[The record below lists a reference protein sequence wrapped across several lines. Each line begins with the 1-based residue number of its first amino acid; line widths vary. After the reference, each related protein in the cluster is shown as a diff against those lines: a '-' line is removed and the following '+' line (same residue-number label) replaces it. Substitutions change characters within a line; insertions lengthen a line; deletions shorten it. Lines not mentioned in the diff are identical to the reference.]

1 MAKTL
6 NVSEI
11 VREYLLFKSVFGNE
25 KVQNYK
31 TQLRLNGNEAKHN
44 LISIYERYL
53 AEMGRIKVPS
63 LANPKVV
70 VSLDVYLNDL
80 EKTYK
85 ATKKDGKD
93 LIKPDKYVEFG
104 NQVENMIASVP
115 SAHSTL
121 FKAFEDANYSEIARR
136 LRLGVGKAGGKQIVS
151 VANEVLTVAGM
162 SGKNTY
168 ISSLKRQIEN
178 LETQLKKAQYEGGIT
193 GYFSAEITKLRIE
206 MNKEY
211 ENQENLVRAIASSSG
226 KRLKKIELTLTGISD
241 TVNENNSIL
250 KKMARFRPVRNL
262 LIILL
267 TAFSAANL
275 TFEIIDYIN
284 DKNPAIVENG
294 GYKELLDQINMAI
307 ADGKMSAEE
316 ITDLKNF
323 IQINITDV
331 NEQKQYNNVVDSL
344 AESTKLQGIKTNI
357 VELAKI
363 FGIAE
368 EEGLSESELEEKIAN
383 NAIFRAKVI
392 ANVANYAKYADY
404 DEIQNI
410 VTSVGDKLGIAQKA
424 VNESNNEFKNRVLE
438 AIGGIQ
444 TENAALS
451 KENDV
456 LKDERDMLK
465 DLYNAEVENVKAM
478 GKEIGDLKVV
488 ISNLNEKISGLEE
501 QIQSAIAG
509 AEDKQLIETL
519 RSQLSEAQAGKL
531 AAEKALVEKE
541 AELDNEIAKLEKANS
556 DLNQQIKE
564 KDNKIAELEA
574 QVKALEAQLKTSVS
588 QDKVDELNA
597 KIDELNK
604 EIIDLENENKALEE
618 ARDKAENALET
629 AKKENADKDAQIADL
644 EAQIASKDAQIKV
657 LNEALANATTQKEV
671 DALNAAIEQLK
682 AEKETLENDLRK
694 ANKENEELRYE
705 LEESK
710 KLIES
715 LKNEI
720 NDLENE
726 TVSKETYDK
735 LISEYNKIETL
746 YQELNEAYKQKD
758 TELEALKKKYQGAV
772 TAEEAQALQE
782 RINKLE
788 SELEELTRVMYPM
801 YEDIINL
808 GKALG
813 ISGTPEEILDE
824 IYKAIGISNSNGSSG
839 SSENIK
845 QPGQD

>member
-1 MAKTL
+1 MAKKL

-53 AEMGRIKVPS
+53 AEMGRIEVPS
-63 LANPKVV
+63 LANPKVL

-178 LETQLKKAQYEGGIT
+178 LENQLQKAQYEGGIT
-193 GYFSAEITKLRIE
+193 GYFSAEITKLRLE

-211 ENQENLVRAIASSSG
+211 ENQANLVRAIASSSG

-250 KKMARFRPVRNL
+250 KKMVRFRPVRNVL
-262 LIILL
+262 LILL

-294 GYKELLDQINMAI
+294 GYKEFLDQINMAI

-331 NEQKQYNNVVDSL
+331 NEQKQYNNMVDSL

-357 VELAKI
+357 VELAKA

-383 NAIFRAKVI
+383 DDIFRAKVI
-392 ANVANYAKYADY
+392 ANVSNYAKYADY
-404 DEIQNI
+404 DEIQNV

-424 VNESNNEFKNRVLE
+424 ENESNNEFKNRVLE

-509 AEDKQLIETL
+509 AGDKQLIETL

-564 KDNKIAELEA
+564 KDGKIAELEN

-604 EIIDLENENKALEE
+604 AIIDLENENKVLEE

-644 EAQIASKDAQIKV
+644 QSQIASKDAQIKD
-657 LNEALANATTQKEV
+657 LNEALANATTQEEV
-671 DALNAAIEQLK
+671 DALNAAIKQLK

-726 TVSKETYDK
+726 TVSKETYDR

-746 YQELNEAYKQKD
+746 YQGLNEAYKQKD
-758 TELEALKKKYQGAV
+758 AELEALKKKYQGAV

-788 SELEELTRVMYPM
+788 SELEELTQVMYPM

-813 ISGTPEEILDE
+813 VSGTPEEILDE
-824 IYKAIGISNSNGSSG
+824 IYKAIGISNSGGSSG